1 MSKFV
6 TFMKK
11 VLTLG
16 LIEPDEGKKEKGVQ
30 KITNRLLLKELV
42 THFQQRMEELSFD
55 GRVLYPMSFNILMH
69 PDDYSETKESL
80 PFVLP
85 EVVSQFYSKI
95 KEEKAKYPEGV
106 NYAPPATYWF
116 FQFTACQFGE
126 KDGVET
132 LIERGKIITTGN
144 LTTFDIKKA
153 VADNT
158 YSEQNYHLSVKCQN
172 SDTNANNINMEALK
186 GMDILSDGTYTFNFD
201 KKMSEDARKIQSGIN
216 KQKNGWATLQWM
228 DGSTSNTFVML
239 DTYID
244 VSGSEET
251 RTTRNICR
259 ISSED
264 VAVSHI
270 QIQYDPSSQIFLLA
284 AYAKTRLNGR
294 EVPISSNASPEW
306 VQLPKFNSKILLNDK
321 VNVAFNANA
330 DVL

>member
-6 TFMKK
+6 RFMKK

-16 LIEPDEGKKEKGVQ
+16 LIEPDGGKKEKVVP
-30 KITNRLLLKELV
+30 KITNRILLKELV
-42 THFQQRMEELSFD
+42 THFQQRMNELSFD
-55 GRVLYPMSFNILMH
+55 GRILYPMSFNILMH
-69 PDDYSETKESL
+69 PDDYNETKESL

-95 KEEKAKYPEGV
+95 KEEKARCSDDV

-116 FQFTACQFGE
+116 FQFSACQFGE
-126 KDGVET
+126 EDGVES
-132 LIERGKIITTGN
+132 LIERGKIITTGS

-153 VADNT
+153 QADNT
-158 YSEQNYHLSVKCQN
+158 YSEQNHHLSVKCQN
-172 SDTNANNINMEALK
+172 SNTNANNINMDALL
-186 GMDILSDGTYTFNFD
+186 GMDILSEGAYTFNFD
-201 KKMSEDARKIQSGIN
+201 KKMSEDAKKIQSGIN

-228 DGSTSNTFVML
+228 DGSLNNTFVML

-244 VSGSEET
+244 VSGSAET

-259 ISSED
+259 ID
-264 VAVSHI
+264 NDAVAVSHV

-294 EVPISSNASPEW
+294 EVPISSDASPEW
-306 VQLPKFNSKILLNDK
+306 VQLPKFNSKIFLNDT
-321 VNVAFNANA
+321 VNLDFNANS
-330 DVL
+330 DLL